1 MPGWTA
7 TVLFGHLWSPRF
19 RLFAAAM
26 VVVRLR
32 PDLIRLR
39 PDKIRLRGDR
49 ACFGRVAGPLPYPS
63 RGLRGRISTN
73 HAAGKA
79 EAGTVRV
86 PFVRLS
92 TS

>member
-26 VVVRLR
+26 VVV
-32 PDLIRLR
+32 RLR